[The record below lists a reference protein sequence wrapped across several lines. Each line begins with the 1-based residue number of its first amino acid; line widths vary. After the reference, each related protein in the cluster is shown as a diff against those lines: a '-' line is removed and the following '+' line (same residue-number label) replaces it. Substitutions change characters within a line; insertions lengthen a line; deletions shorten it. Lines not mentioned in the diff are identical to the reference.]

1 MMLAL
6 MACLAFS
13 NRAKAQFYKSNS
25 DYSLIYN
32 AWTNDPVVQIR
43 DGYQNNSA
51 EAAKLEL
58 VEYNDAKYN
67 LGAYLSYDGLANKF
81 HIGTN
86 NYGTYSSAITVIR
99 SGGRVGIGTENPASG
114 FMLSVNGRIKSKGI
128 LCSVDGWAD
137 FVFHNDYQLRPLG
150 EVESFIATN
159 GHLPEIP
166 SEKEVME
173 NGIDLQVMDRKLL
186 QKVEELT
193 LYVIE
198 QQKQLETL
206 QQQLESLK
214 K

>member
-1 MMLAL
+1 MPGFANQ
-6 MACLAFS
+6 AE
-13 NRAKAQFYKSNS
+13 AQFYKSNS
-25 DYSLIYN
+25 DNSLIYN
-32 AWTNDPVVQIR
+32 AWTDDPVVQIR
-43 DGYQNNSA
+43 DGYLNNSSG
-51 EAAKLEL
+51 AARLEL
-58 VEYNDAKYN
+58 VEYNGAGYN
-67 LGAYLSYDGLANKF
+67 LGAYLSYDGLKNKF

-99 SGGRVGIGTENPASG
+99 SSGRVGIGTENPASG

-137 FVFHNDYQLRPLG
+137 FVFRNDYRLRPLV
-150 EVESFIATN
+150 EVESFITEN

-173 NGIDLQVMDRKLL
+173 NGIDLQVMDQKLL

-193 LYVIE
+193 LYIIA
-198 QQKQLETL
+198 QQKKLEAL
-206 QQQLESLK
+206 QQQVNSLK